1 MSTELSSVPCK
12 DLVCKSLDQLE
23 SSNANH
29 RGTLPGAKQG
39 LILNTE
45 GLGEII
51 PRLGPTPGWRSVLKG
66 TDSNSIIIVLSCN
79 FYASEIPSDDN
90 PASTACG
97 SSFSTRYRT
106 HCFPWSYSTH
116 RYFLTILNYPVAVG
130 QWSGGDKASSPKTI
144 NGKVM

>member
-66 TDSNSIIIVLSCN
+66 TDSDSIIIVLSCN

-97 SSFSTRYRT
+97 PVSAQGIAHTV
-106 HCFPWSYSTH
+106 
-116 RYFLTILNYPVAVG
+116 FLGATVHIDIFLP
-130 QWSGGDKASSPKTI
+130 S
-144 NGKVM
+144 